1 MALDNI
7 RRGYAEW
14 AKGYGSLTKKEYLHL
29 LMEDR
34 FAGEWVVE
42 VAEYLL
48 REGLAEGFVDPSAS
62 SE

>member
-1 MALDNI
+1 LDNI

-14 AKGYGSLTKKEYLHL
+14 ITGYGSLAKEEYLRL
-29 LMEDR
+29 QSKNSS
-34 FAGEWVVE
+34 AGEWVIE

-48 REGLAEGFVDPSAS
+48 REGLAEGLGDAFAKG